1 MNCSTSQRRHGFSLL
16 ELLVAMALMA
26 SMVTAVSVLLRV
38 NYDHWLDYRSDSM
51 RQESATGVLRHLVRE
66 VRQAEQVV
74 AVTPSSSSSG
84 SLSLRMPTGQVV
96 VWDHNGTNVRYGVN
110 TATQLL
116 GNHITGL
123 TFAGL
128 HKDGVTPATDPE
140 DVQSVRITV
149 AYTLP
154 DRTPAARSLTTVAW
168 IRAF

>member
-1 MNCSTSQRRHGFSLL
+1 MNCSTSQRRNGFSLL

-38 NYDHWLDYRSDSM
+38 NYGHWLDYRSDSL
-51 RQESATGVLRHLVRE
+51 RQESATGVLRHLVRQ

-74 AVTPSSSSSG
+74 AITPSFNSSG

-96 VWDHNGTNVRYGVN
+96 VWDHNGTDVRYGEN

-116 GNHITGL
+116 GNHITSL

-128 HKDGVTPATDPE
+128 QKDGITPASDPV

-154 DRTPAARSLTTVAW
+154 ARTPAARSLTTVAW
-168 IRAF
+168 VRAF